1 LDFDYET
8 MVRVLKIPDEKFRDK
23 VKKTIEEN
31 LSTVRR
37 ELDKQQSDQWDEDTL
52 NNMLAEEFE
61 KLLGPLVRADK
72 DRVLSEKMQALK
84 LKMMRDDWLYRRGR
98 QVDGRV
104 VKVRSGLE
112 VVQRMH
118 KATGGLVRA
127 EFIVEDG
134 RFKEVAISG
143 DYFCFPKNT
152 VSRLAAAIE
161 GSPFQE
167 IAKVVT
173 NFYETGNFEMPGVE
187 IEDWVRL
194 FKI

>member
-1 LDFDYET
+1 
-8 MVRVLKIPDEKFRDK
+8 
-23 VKKTIEEN
+23 
-31 LSTVRR
+31 
-37 ELDKQQSDQWDEDTL
+37 
-52 NNMLAEEFE
+52 
-61 KLLGPLVRADK
+61 
-72 DRVLSEKMQALK
+72 
-84 LKMMRDDWLYRRGR
+84 
-98 QVDGRV
+98 
-104 VKVRSGLE
+104 
-112 VVQRMH
+112 
-118 KATGGLVRA
+118 LVRA

-187 IEDWVRL
+187 INDWMQL